1 MTTPTAAALAP
12 YVTSVVAYDVDL
24 GAPGVH
30 RGLPSPALTLVLA
43 LDDPLD
49 VGWAGDDGG
58 RRREW
63 SVVSG
68 LHARPAAVRHDG
80 RQRGVQLALSTS
92 GARALLGAPA
102 GALGGAIERLDD
114 VAPALRDLPERV
126 AGCTDP
132 AAAADVVVDR
142 LAGVLAAAGHPDLT
156 SPAVRR
162 ATAALAAGRP
172 AAEVAR
178 ELGCSRRRL
187 HALVRAETGL
197 SPTAFRRVA
206 RFDRARSLLV
216 RAARARGRVRLAD
229 VAARAGYA
237 DQAHLSREF
246 VELGGCTPTTWLRE
260 EFPFVQDVGPA
271 DDEDWA

>member
-1 MTTPTAAALAP
+1 MTTPPAALAP
-12 YVTSVVAYDVDL
+12 YVASIVAYDVDL

-30 RGLPSPALTLVLA
+30 RGLPSPALTLVLT

-49 VGWAGDDGG
+49 VGWSGDDAS

-68 LHARPAAVRHDG
+68 LHARPAAIRHEG
-80 RQRGVQLALSTS
+80 RQRGVQLALTCS
-92 GARALLGAPA
+92 GARALLGVPA

-114 VAPALRDLPERV
+114 VASGLRDLPERV
-126 AGCTDP
+126 GECADP
-132 AAAADVVVDR
+132 ATAADVVVDR
-142 LAGVLAAAGHPDLT
+142 LGRVLAAAGDPDAA

-162 ATAALAAGRP
+162 ATASLGAGRSVGD
-172 AAEVAR
+172 VAR

-197 SPTAFRRVA
+197 SPTSLRRVA
-206 RFDRARSLLV
+206 RLDRARGLLV

-229 VAARAGYA
+229 VAASAGYA
-237 DQAHLSREF
+237 DQAHLTREF
-246 VELGGCTPTTWLRE
+246 VELAGCTPSVWLRE
-260 EFPFVQDVGPA
+260 EFPFVQDVPAA